1 MNVVEVVVKDT
12 NKSLGFMCGECGLI
26 HTHRI
31 YVSGEAS
38 GGAIQSATACCDSKC
53 EDCGAT
59 PSKGWI
65 VCNACRAKRE
75 AKKEAD
81 AFEKAEKIALADYD
95 GAYLY
100 IEGAPHDGYVDPDE
114 LEDVVRD
121 MVADGRSPPTY
132 AWSTSPKHATFDLD
146 DSLRNDIHDNH
157 HEDAYDWVDQHLV
170 AAAQLLIDAAIKD
183 VVSYMDNRKIVVLL
197 PEYKE
202 DPMVDDGAPTE
213 SPEPAEVTTSGNA
226 TS

>member
-1 MNVVEVVVKDT
+1 MNPVEVIVKDT

-26 HTHRI
+26 HTHRV
-31 YVSGEAS
+31 YTSGEAS
-38 GGAIQSATACCDSKC
+38 GGAIRSATACCNHEC

-59 PSKGWI
+59 PRKGWT
-65 VCNACRAKRE
+65 VCDACRAKRE
-75 AKKEAD
+75 AKKEAA

-114 LEDVVRD
+114 LEDVIRD
-121 MVADGRSPPTY
+121 MVANGEEPPTY
-132 AWSTSPKHATFDLD
+132 AWSTSPEHAAFDLE
-146 DSLRNDIHDNH
+146 DSLSNNIHDNH

-170 AAAQLLIDAAIKD
+170 AAAQLLINAAIKD
-183 VVSYMDNRKIVVLL
+183 AVSYWENRKVAVLL

-202 DPMVDDGAPTE
+202 DYVVDDGVTSE
-213 SPEPAEVTTSGNA
+213 SGKPEDVTSSDASTP
-226 TS
+226 